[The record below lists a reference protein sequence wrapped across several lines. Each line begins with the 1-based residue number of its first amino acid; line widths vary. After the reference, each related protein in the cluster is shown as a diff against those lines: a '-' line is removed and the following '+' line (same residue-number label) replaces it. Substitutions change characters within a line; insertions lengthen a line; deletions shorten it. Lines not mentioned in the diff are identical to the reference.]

1 MFYKFLVKSKLIDS
15 VEEIKLELSAKFNC
29 DVLFKLISEYKSK
42 YFPKSTFILSY
53 YLKAPYLAIYKD
65 ITKFWISQIEKHSE
79 LNNKKIDKHDINL
92 IYKHFICCD
101 EIKRKRNESFYY
113 FKEKCFPLMSSNK
126 LLMYSLFY
134 KWMRL
139 EFFVYLLEAELF
151 KPNGKITKCHLEPI
165 NCKITNDGHLANW
178 KLKENGLEFA
188 LIEKEEGYEVIQT
201 DSLQDGLQKLEFNRI
216 NVKIPHKLIKE
227 LLVEYLEFVL
237 FPSIIDQI
245 NSQNRK
251 KINKV

>member
-1 MFYKFLVKSKLIDS
+1 MLYKFLVKSNLIDFI
-15 VEEIKLELSAKFNC
+15 EEIILGLSDCFDC
-29 DVLFKLISEYKSK
+29 GILFKLISEYKSK
-42 YFPKSTFILSY
+42 CLPKSTFILSY
-53 YLKAPYLAIYKD
+53 VLDTSYPGIYKSVS
-65 ITKFWISQIEKHSE
+65 WIWFDKIEKHSS
-79 LNNKKIDKHDINL
+79 LNYKKIDTDNIRTKLSNNISRM
-92 IYKHFICCD
+92 K
-101 EIKRKRNESFYY
+101 NESFSE

-165 NCKITNDGHLANW
+165 SCRITNDGHLANW
-178 KLKENGLEFA
+178 KIKENGLEFT

-201 DSLQDGLQKLEFNRI
+201 ESLQDGLKKLEFNRI
-216 NVKIPHKLIKE
+216 NVKIPHKFIKE
-227 LLVEYLEFVL
+227 LWVEYLEFVL

-245 NSQNRK
+245 NQNRK
-251 KINKV
+251 MIDNV